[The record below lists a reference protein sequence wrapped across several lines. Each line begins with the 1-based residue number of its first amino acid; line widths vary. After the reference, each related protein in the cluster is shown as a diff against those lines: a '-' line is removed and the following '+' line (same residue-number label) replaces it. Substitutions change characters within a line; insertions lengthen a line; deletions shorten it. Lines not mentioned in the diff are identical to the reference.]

1 MRAIWLA
8 TLYLA
13 RARGR
18 VACPVQ
24 FAAAPRDVAAE
35 PIIRLAV
42 ILISRRTGVDVRDA
56 IRSTWCETAH
66 ALASPAASVV
76 VRFFVGAAPPGARF
90 VGGEF
95 FPGEGRFVGD
105 EGLAGVPGAEPR
117 PPALIGDGRSGVPL
131 ELRRAGDVRDGDGR
145 DGDEREGPPR
155 SVHVGGGSAKG
166 KEPCRRR
173 SRTSGVTSGVGPP
186 GARGGA
192 GAVVAAAPKLSPLVP
207 LSVGDG
213 VRVRTAS

>member
-1 MRAIWLA
+1 MKSLPRAHSA
-8 TLYLA
+8 TA
-13 RARGR
+13 RA
-18 VACPVQ
+18 
-24 FAAAPRDVAAE
+24 
-35 PIIRLAV
+35 
-42 ILISRRTGVDVRDA
+42 A
-56 IRSTWCETAH
+56 IRS
-66 ALASPAASVV
+66 ASASSSSGSRDCDPEREGDGREGDE
-76 VRFFVGAAPPGARF
+76 RFPGEGDGRDGDARF

-105 EGLAGVPGAEPR
+105 EGFAGVPGAEPR

-145 DGDEREGPPR
+145 DGDERDGPPR